1 MTYIWPQLDNGAWK
15 PELLTADE
23 YCFHHES
30 ILPEVTER
38 WDMEHRGLINFTES
52 DFFNGY
58 SCKYCPEDFYDRTE
72 LETHKKGKHLQNHY
86 CHHCQIE
93 FENRR
98 EPTDSIN
105 EKHLDDHG
113 ELLCSSITQG
123 VPVNEVLE
131 DSDNF
136 HDVKCL
142 RCEEEAYVDIMAVGQ
157 VNEESLN
164 CLDRGLAK
172 RLEFTCNLLIQC
184 LTDIDI
190 PPAAKTLIFTPGART
205 VLKTKATPSV
215 LWAPK
220 TSW

>member
-1 MTYIWPQLDNGAWK
+1 M
-15 PELLTADE
+15 
-23 YCFHHES
+23 
-30 ILPEVTER
+30 
-38 WDMEHRGLINFTES
+38 
-52 DFFNGY
+52 
-58 SCKYCPEDFYDRTE
+58 FYDRTE

-98 EPTDSIN
+98 ELTDHIN